1 MSKTPPHLKWLL
13 NERAML
19 AGELARLAERIEK
32 LVALRDQAT
41 EKLRA
46 LDRTLARADN
56 RVRPDAGG
64 IVRAHTRYGAR
75 GALTDFIVLQLEQ
88 AAPAFLD
95 TPEITHLCAVRFGFV
110 FESAPEFSEFKH
122 NNVRRALRTLRDAGR
137 IESRRQPGHKAP
149 TLWRLKLPASSLE
162 ALASLPAESGDMQ
175 RAPGGSRGADDD
187 PHEDPEGPHAPGES
201 RCRRPR

>member
-13 NERAML
+13 SERAML

-32 LVALRDQAT
+32 LVVLRDQAT

-46 LDRTLARADN
+46 LDRTLARADS

-95 TPEITHLCAVRFGFV
+95 TPEITHLCAVYF
-110 FESAPEFSEFKH
+110 
-122 NNVRRALRTLRDAGR
+122 T
-137 IESRRQPGHKAP
+137 
-149 TLWRLKLPASSLE
+149 
-162 ALASLPAESGDMQ
+162 
-175 RAPGGSRGADDD
+175 
-187 PHEDPEGPHAPGES
+187 
-201 RCRRPR
+201 

>member
-32 LVALRDQAT
+32 LVVLQDQTT

-46 LDRTLARADN
+46 LDRTLARVDS

-64 IVRAHTRYGAR
+64 LVRAQTKYGAR

-88 AAPAFLD
+88 AAPDFVD
-95 TPEITHLCAVRFGFV
+95 TVEITHLCAARFGFA
-110 FESAPEFSEFKH
+110 FATAGEFSEFRK
-122 NNVRRALRTLRDAGR
+122 NNVWRALRNLSDAG
-137 IESRRQPGHKAP
+137 
-149 TLWRLKLPASSLE
+149 
-162 ALASLPAESGDMQ
+162 
-175 RAPGGSRGADDD
+175 
-187 PHEDPEGPHAPGES
+187 
-201 RCRRPR
+201 